1 MIQIG
6 GRPFRM
12 VSVSGVAGMNSRF
25 RMLAVVGALMLA
37 GCQQEVYSGLSEVE
51 ANQMLAILTANGIPV
66 QKVSKGSKDGFTIDV
81 EQRDLLRAIAL
92 LKDAG
97 YPKSSY
103 VPFSKTFEKS
113 GMMSS
118 PFEERV
124 RYIHA
129 LGEDVAQT
137 LSQIDGV
144 VSARVHI
151 VLPDSPNLG
160 QPVKPSSAS
169 VFIKHQPGVDL
180 DFFQPQIR
188 RLVSSAVEGLEY
200 SAVSVVLVEA
210 APTKISLTG
219 PGESPR
225 LIEILPGLSI
235 SEPSLG
241 RFWQIAIGVGAC
253 LTMLLGFGIVS
264 FLGLWRRIL
273 PSRRPPPEPASSMMV
288 EPS

>member
-1 MIQIG
+1 VIRSTDDHPEYDFDKLSCRVNFG
-6 GRPFRM
+6 LK
-12 VSVSGVAGMNSRF
+12 
-25 RMLAVVGALMLA
+25 MLAVIGVLALA

-51 ANQMLAILTANGIPV
+51 ANQMLAILTANGITV
-66 QKVSKGSKDGFTIDV
+66 QKVSKGSKDGFTIEV

-92 LKDAG
+92 LKDSG
-97 YPKSSY
+97 YPKSAY
-103 VPFSKTFEKS
+103 IPFSKTFEKS
-113 GMMSS
+113 GMISS

-137 LSQIDGV
+137 LGQIDGV

-188 RLVSSAVEGLEY
+188 RLVSNAVEGLEY

-210 APTKISLTG
+210 APTKVSVNS
-219 PGESPR
+219 PGELPR
-225 LIEILPGLSI
+225 VVEILPGLSI
-235 SEPSLG
+235 SEASQA
-241 RFWQIAIGVGAC
+241 RFWQIAIGVGIC
-253 LTMLLGFGIVS
+253 ITLLLAFGIVS

-273 PSRRPPPEPASSMMV
+273 PGRRSSAQTSTAMMV

>member
-1 MIQIG
+1 M
-6 GRPFRM
+6 R
-12 VSVSGVAGMNSRF
+12 SRF
-25 RMLAVVGALMLA
+25 KVLAVIGTLALA
-37 GCQQEVYSGLSEVE
+37 GCQQELYSGLSEVE
-51 ANQMLAILTANGIPV
+51 ANQMLAILTANGISV
-66 QKVSKGSKDGFTIDV
+66 QKISKGSKEGFTIDV

-97 YPKSSY
+97 YPKNTH
-103 VPFSKTFEKS
+103 VPFAKTFEKS
-113 GMMSS
+113 GIMSS

-151 VLPDSPNLG
+151 VLPETPNLG
-160 QPVKPSSAS
+160 QAVKPSSAS

-210 APTKISLTG
+210 APTKVSTVS
-219 PGESPR
+219 PNDAPR
-225 LIEILPGLSI
+225 LVEVLPGLNV
-235 SEPSLG
+235 SEASQG
-241 RFWQIAIGVGAC
+241 RFWQVAAGIGIAMTLLIAC
-253 LTMLLGFGIVS
+253 SVIS
-264 FLGLWRRIL
+264 FLGLWGRLLPRRRS
-273 PSRRPPPEPASSMMV
+273 PSQPNTTMMV